1 MRFADELTCMHRI
14 IHLVY
19 LKNSTS
25 IRCKDCKGA
34 LGEYRNDI
42 PEASNL
48 DKMIYR
54 RLYCF
59 GTPFVLTDKE
69 LNQWR

>member
-1 MRFADELTCMHRI
+1 MIKFASEITCVHKL

-25 IRCKDCKGA
+25 IRCNSCKGA

-42 PEASNL
+42 PEAANIDALIGLS
-48 DKMIYR
+48 
-54 RLYCF
+54 
-59 GTPFVLTDKE
+59 
-69 LNQWR
+69 Q

>member
-1 MRFADELTCMHRI
+1 MHRT
-14 IHLVY
+14 IHLEY

-25 IRCKDCKGA
+25 IRCNECKGA

-48 DKMIYR
+48 DKMILR
-54 RLYCF
+54 RIYCIPPVF
-59 GTPFVLTDKE
+59 KLTDAE
-69 LNQWR
+69 LSKWK